1 MIERRE
7 KEQSP
12 KSKFSRMRT
21 INAPGTSSSASG
33 FSLIGFQR
41 SVPGIRPCIYKC
53 RCARGMQV
61 NEKHSMSEWK
71 RELTRIVILV
81 FEERCTTRR
90 RDIIKLTT
98 MPTSTFQT
106 MEKKNVRNI
115 NDRST
120 HARIL
125 FTCK

>member
-1 MIERRE
+1 
-7 KEQSP
+7 
-12 KSKFSRMRT
+12 
-21 INAPGTSSSASG
+21 
-33 FSLIGFQR
+33 
-41 SVPGIRPCIYKC
+41 
-53 RCARGMQV
+53 MQV